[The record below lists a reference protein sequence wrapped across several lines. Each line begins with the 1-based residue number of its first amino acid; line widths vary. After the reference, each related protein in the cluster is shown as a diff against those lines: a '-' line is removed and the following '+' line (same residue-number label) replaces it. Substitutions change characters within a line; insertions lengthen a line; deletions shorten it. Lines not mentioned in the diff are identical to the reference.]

1 MSDFKKALKRV
12 LKHEG
17 GYVNNPHDKGG
28 ETNYGIT
35 VGTAR
40 QYGYTGSMR
49 TIPMSVVEDIYK
61 AKFWDTLNLDDICKK
76 YGFALAFQLFD
87 AGVNHGLGNAKRLLQ
102 RALGVV
108 DDGVIGQITLAEL
121 ERQAPLVVDLFN
133 AERIEFYTKIA
144 SFNHFGRGWMRRMSD
159 NLRYVAQDRI
169 AHEQKTAHLL
179 AEVSV

>member
-1 MSDFKKALKRV
+1 MSDFKIALKRV

-49 TIPMSVVEDIYK
+49 TIPMAMVEEIYK
-61 AKFWDTLNLDDICKK
+61 ARFWDALDLEQMTQK
-76 YGFALAFQLFD
+76 YGFAFAYQLFD
-87 AGVNHGLGNAKRLLQ
+87 AGVNHGVGNAKRMLQ

-108 DDGVIGQITLAEL
+108 DDGVIGKITLTEL

-159 NLRYVAQDRI
+159 NLRYVAKDSI
-169 AHEQKTAHLL
+169 ASEQETLQALKEL
-179 AEVSV
+179 